1 MNKRFWISSAV
12 AGIGSLMLGFVIHAQ
27 LLQHD
32 YATLPNL
39 FRPKA
44 EAERYFPFMLLAHFS
59 IGVGLTWMYRRN
71 LPGDRN
77 FLGPGLSFGAV
88 TIVMMTVP
96 MYLIYY
102 AVQPMPGPVVAKQII
117 FDAVGVLLL
126 GVLIALLN
134 RPEPNS

>member
-1 MNKRFWISSAV
+1 MNKRFWISSVA
-12 AGIGSLMLGFVIHAQ
+12 AGIGSLMLGFVIHAK

-39 FRPKA
+39 FRPEA
-44 EAERYFPFMLLAHFS
+44 EAGRYFPFMLLAHFS

-71 LPGDRN
+71 LPGDSN